1 MAKSGGIAIEN
12 GAAEL
17 HGVNIDSYN
26 LEIRK
31 GDDWLGDQASR
42 TAFWKIC
49 DDVRKQARL
58 IGFDPFDKPTTD
70 ISKKEFDR
78 LFASKDL
85 RKVTFANT
93 VIDLF
98 ARQLVEVIQ
107 RFVAVKKWEGTELIV
122 FGGGLMSSQAGE
134 MAIQR
139 AAFMLAADDL
149 KIELRRTMT
158 DPDIA
163 GLIGGAQLFP
173 AWMLKGFD
181 GMLAVDIGGTNIR
194 TAILKIK
201 NGSKLPEVKLYKKIA
216 WKQDK
221 SSRSREAAIKKMVKA
236 LSQLIKLAKES
247 DLKLAP
253 LVGIACPGIIEK
265 DGSIRRGDQNL
276 PGNWQSERFNLPEA
290 ITDKIPAIDDHDLQ
304 VVVHNDGVVQGLS
317 EKPTIGDVKHWA
329 VLTIGTGLGN
339 AKFSIAKDD

>member
-1 MAKSGGIAIEN
+1 MTATSIAIEN
-12 GAAEL
+12 GAPQL
-17 HGVNIDSYN
+17 HGVSIDSYN

-31 GDDWLGDQASR
+31 GDNWIGDQASR
-42 TAFWKIC
+42 LAFWKVV
-49 DDVRKQARL
+49 DDLRKHART
-58 IGFDPFDKPTTD
+58 IGFDPFDKPTAD
-70 ISKKEFDR
+70 VSKKEFDKLWR
-78 LFASKDL
+78 SKNL
-85 RKVTFANT
+85 QHVTFANSA
-93 VIDLF
+93 VDIF
-98 ARQLVEVIQ
+98 ARQLVEVIS
-107 RFVAVKKWEGTELIV
+107 RFLEVKKWTKTELIV

-139 AAFMLAADDL
+139 AAFMLAEDGM
-149 KIELRRTMT
+149 KITLRRTAA
-158 DPDIA
+158 DPDTA
-163 GLIGGAQLFP
+163 GLIGAAELFP

-201 NGSKLPEVKLYKKIA
+201 NGSKASEVKLYKKIA
-216 WKQDK
+216 WQQDK

-236 LSQLIKLAKES
+236 LSQLIKLAKS
-247 DLKLAP
+247 SNLKLAP
-253 LVGIACPGIIEK
+253 LIGIACPGIIEK

-290 ITDKIPAIDDHDLQ
+290 LISKIPKIDGHDLQ

-317 EKPTIGDVKHWA
+317 ERSALNGVQHWA

-339 AKFSIAKDD
+339 AKFSLVDE

>member
-1 MAKSGGIAIEN
+1 MTANDIGIESGATEI
-12 GAAEL
+12 
-17 HGVNIDSYN
+17 HGVRVDSYN

-31 GDDWLGDQASR
+31 GDDWIGDQASR
-42 TAFWKIC
+42 LAFWKIV
-49 DDVRKQARL
+49 DDLRRHART
-58 IGFDPFDKPTTD
+58 IGYDPFDKPTSD
-70 ISKKEFDR
+70 VSKKQFDR
-78 LFASKDL
+78 LLRSKNL
-85 RKVTFANT
+85 KLVTFANSA
-93 VIDLF
+93 VEIF
-98 ARQLVEVIQ
+98 ARQLVEVIR
-107 RFVAVKKWEGTELIV
+107 RFLAVKKWKKTELIV

-139 AAFMLAADDL
+139 AAFLLAEEGI
-149 KIELRRTMT
+149 KITLRRTSA
-158 DPDIA
+158 DPDTA
-163 GLIGGAQLFP
+163 GLIGTAELFS

-201 NGSKLPEVKLYKKIA
+201 NGSKTSDVKLHKKIT

-236 LSQLIKLAKES
+236 LSQLIKLAKSS
-247 DLKLAP
+247 DIKLAP
-253 LVGIACPGIIEK
+253 LVGIACPGIIEQ

-290 ITDKIPAIDDHDLQ
+290 IIAKIPRIDGHDLQ

-317 EKPTIGDVKHWA
+317 EKSALADVRHWA

-339 AKFSIAKDD
+339 AKFSLIDDG